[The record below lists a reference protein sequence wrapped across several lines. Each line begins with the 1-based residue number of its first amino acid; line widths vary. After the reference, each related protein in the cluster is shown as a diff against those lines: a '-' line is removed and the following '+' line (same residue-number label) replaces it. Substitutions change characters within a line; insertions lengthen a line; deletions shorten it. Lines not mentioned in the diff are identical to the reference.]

1 MIMDASLLSRIGSNC
16 GVVLSALVDPDS
28 QDNYRY
34 ATDYGVYLADH
45 LALIQV
51 SRERKA
57 AAKVIIDQLNSGKLN
72 ATSKERF

>member
-1 MIMDASLLSRIGSNC
+1 MHRCLPGLAPIAGLS
-16 GVVLSALVDPDS
+16 SALVDPDS

-57 AAKVIIDQLNSGKLN
+57 AAKVVMDQLNSGKLN
-72 ATSKERF
+72 ATPKERF